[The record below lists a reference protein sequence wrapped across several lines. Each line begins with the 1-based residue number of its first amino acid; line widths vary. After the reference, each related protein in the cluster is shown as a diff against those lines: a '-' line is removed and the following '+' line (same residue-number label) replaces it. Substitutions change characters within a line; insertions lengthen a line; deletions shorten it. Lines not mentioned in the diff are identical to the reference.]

1 MAVGTYQGVAGLAP
15 RPFTLG
21 EETGSHLR
29 PSPPSPP
36 PSVAAVGRRR
46 RPTPRPS
53 ASGPVASQ
61 LLPPTGVPSDPP
73 ANCHVAPR
81 GGPRAARTAL
91 ADVLPVLRARGGRQG
106 ARGRP
111 GPAVIG
117 GPPCCQRRRGW
128 SATSARTRPCA
139 PPPVLALSDRLASA
153 PLLPSPPLSARG
165 HPTASPPFGVPAIEL
180 GPRRPRPRRTCAYRT
195 RLRRARVE
203 AARAPVAAPAPP

>member
-61 LLPPTGVPSDPP
+61 LLPPTGAPSDPP

-81 GGPRAARTAL
+81 GRPRAARTAL
-91 ADVLPVLRARGGRQG
+91 ADVLPVLHVCGGRQG
-106 ARGRP
+106 ACG
-111 GPAVIG
+111 
-117 GPPCCQRRRGW
+117 
-128 SATSARTRPCA
+128 
-139 PPPVLALSDRLASA
+139 
-153 PLLPSPPLSARG
+153 
-165 HPTASPPFGVPAIEL
+165 
-180 GPRRPRPRRTCAYRT
+180 RPRPRRDRRT
-195 RLRRARVE
+195 PLLSA
-203 AARAPVAAPAPP
+203 AARLGGPAVSTAETGVR